1 MAEHTG
7 PEPYI
12 GLQYRLRASAP
23 MPTTAGTFRLHTF
36 GAEINEIS
44 IYECTTTLPASSE
57 FRGQG
62 LAGGLTSASFSR
74 IGDRTGQY
82 YQGREVGPP
91 QYIDEDGLT
100 FNY

>member
-1 MAEHTG
+1 MAAHTG
-7 PEPYI
+7 DTYQ

-23 MPTTAGTFRLHTF
+23 MPITAGYFVLHTF
-36 GAEINEIS
+36 GAELNEIT
-44 IYECTTTLPASSE
+44 IYECTTALPSSSE

-62 LAGGLTSASFSR
+62 LDGGLTSAQFSR

-91 QYIDEDGLT
+91 QYIDEDGLD
-100 FNY
+100 FNF

>member
-1 MAEHTG
+1 MASHTG
-7 PEPYI
+7 DTYQSQ
-12 GLQYRLRASAP
+12 QYRLRASAP
-23 MPTTAGTFRLHTF
+23 MPTEGGVLYLHTF
-36 GAEINEIS
+36 GAELNDIT
-44 IYECTTTLPASSE
+44 IYECTTVLPASSE

-62 LAGGLTSASFSR
+62 LEGGLISAQFSR

-91 QYIDEDGLT
+91 QYIDEDDLG